1 MEVVERPRA
10 RYATKVC
17 PRCGARLYEDMNI
30 CYGCLYDFSR
40 DAVPPEEPAGS
51 APGDEDDGPAQ
62 EGVGERLGP
71 DDTQDLTLPPEALS
85 RVEDEVGMLIRTST
99 VDLWVPVSPETGCLL
114 GRDPANDVVFHA
126 PTVSRRHLE
135 LVPTP
140 DGMEVTD
147 LGSTNPATYRGEEVR
162 GRVVVPYGD
171 SVEVCGCVLT
181 MTGPEPVL
189 A

>member
-51 APGDEDDGPAQ
+51 GPAQ
-62 EGVGERLGP
+62 EGAGERPGP

-162 GRVVVPYGD
+162 GHVVVPYGD